1 MSVSKLKAI
10 IETLSWNKMSVLHW
24 HITEMDSFP
33 LVLESVPQL
42 AAKQSFTAQQVYT
55 KADVASI
62 IAWGRLCG
70 VRSVFNRRILIS
82 ASGILISTEKILIL
96 Q

>member
-1 MSVSKLKAI
+1 MVTFSPFVVTLVHVYRVFPLLLWSLWLTPLVLATQSVSKLKAI

-42 AAKQSFTAQQVYT
+42 AAKQSFTSQQGDPPSQS
-55 KADVASI
+55 AVA
-62 IAWGRLCG
+62 
-70 VRSVFNRRILIS
+70 
-82 ASGILISTEKILIL
+82 
-96 Q
+96 